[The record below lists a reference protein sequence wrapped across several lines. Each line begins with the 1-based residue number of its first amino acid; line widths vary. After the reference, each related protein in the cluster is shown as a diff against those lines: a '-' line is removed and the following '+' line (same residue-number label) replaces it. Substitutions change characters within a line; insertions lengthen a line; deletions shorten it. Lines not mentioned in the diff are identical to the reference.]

1 MAVHLSID
9 ISFCLQTHRKA
20 NKQQSPQ
27 GLTCALDK
35 TLEGV
40 VTENTPYKTIDVV
53 SITLLVSLVG
63 RDTLFIINVLYQ
75 LHQDNLYNFV

>member
-1 MAVHLSID
+1 
-9 ISFCLQTHRKA
+9 LQTHRKA

-35 TLEGV
+35 PLEASA
-40 VTENTPYKTIDVV
+40 TENTPYKTIDVV

-63 RDTLFIINVLYQ
+63 RDLFIINVL
-75 LHQDNLYNFV
+75 